1 MIGTGNSLRMF
12 SFEEK
17 EKHQRLAMRM
27 IQWPP
32 FYIYVFAHCTIVFWH
47 SFAFKSRSKDICIWA
62 KTEIFCPSTKYTFCL
77 EDQRHGKRVCQRTLK
92 IPPLAV
98 ARFKEICREQKDQ
111 GPNFPKISAKN
122 SSTVGSQSYKVAE
135 ETVSLFFWQ
144 NLIKTP
150 PHTKTR
156 ACEHIFSPSGSS
168 WSYCRIGIF
177 AITGRF
183 ANYCSLS
190 QNNGDNCRLLQST

>member
-1 MIGTGNSLRMF
+1 MG
-12 SFEEK
+12 
-17 EKHQRLAMRM
+17 M

-98 ARFKEICREQKDQ
+98 ARFKEICRKQKDQ

-122 SSTVGSQSYKVAE
+122 SSTVGSQSYKVEE
-135 ETVSLFFWQ
+135 ETISFVHPAAQ
-144 NLIKTP
+144 ANGKTWLRLLLYR
-150 PHTKTR
+150 KTR
-156 ACEHIFSPSGSS
+156 ACEHIFSPISGSS

-177 AITGRF
+177 ATKGQF
-183 ANYCSLS
+183 ANYWSLS

>member
-17 EKHQRLAMRM
+17 KKQQRLAMGM

-32 FYIYVFAHCTIVFWH
+32 FYIYVFAHRTIVFWH

-98 ARFKEICREQKDQ
+98 ARFKEICREQNDQ
-111 GPNFPKISAKN
+111 GPNFPKFSAKN

-135 ETVSLFFWQ
+135 ETISLVHQAAPSKWQ
-144 NLIKTP
+144 NLIQTP
-150 PHTKTR
+150 PHRKTR
-156 ACEHIFSPSGSS
+156 PCEHIFCPISGSS
-168 WSYCRIGIF
+168 GSYCRLGIF
-177 AITGRF
+177 ATKGRF
-183 ANYCSLS
+183 VNY
-190 QNNGDNCRLLQST
+190 

>member
-1 MIGTGNSLRMF
+1 MIGSGNSLRMF

-17 EKHQRLAMRM
+17 KKQQRLAMGM

-77 EDQRHGKRVCQRTLK
+77 EDQRHGKRVSQRTLK

-98 ARFKEICREQKDQ
+98 ARFKEICREQKRR
-111 GPNFPKISAKN
+111 GAKF
-122 SSTVGSQSYKVAE
+122 SQIFSQK
-135 ETVSLFFWQ
+135 FFHCRFSKLQ
-144 NLIKTP
+144 RSGGDN
-150 PHTKTR
+150 
-156 ACEHIFSPSGSS
+156 IFSPSGCSQKMAKLDSDSS
-168 WSYCRIGIF
+168 S
-177 AITGRF
+177 
-183 ANYCSLS
+183 
-190 QNNGDNCRLLQST
+190 